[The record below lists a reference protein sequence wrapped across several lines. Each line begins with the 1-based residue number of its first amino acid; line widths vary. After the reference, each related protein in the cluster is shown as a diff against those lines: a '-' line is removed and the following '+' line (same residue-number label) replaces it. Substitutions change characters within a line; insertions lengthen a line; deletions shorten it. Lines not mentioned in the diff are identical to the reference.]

1 MFSHQV
7 FQCTGP
13 LKSALMW
20 NVSLRDGSVLFH
32 RQVALEWNVLRP
44 ECFLHLGVIRYS
56 SWGSC
61 VVIMAILDID
71 NTIGKI
77 RGEIKFSC
85 TNDIVNWKPN

>member
-13 LKSALMW
+13 LKSAF
-20 NVSLRDGSVLFH
+20 VKACLRDGSVLFH

-56 SWGSC
+56 SWGSR
-61 VVIMAILDID
+61 VVIMAILDIVK
-71 NTIGKI
+71 IKGKI
-77 RGEIKFSC
+77 RGEIKFSF
-85 TNDIVNWKPN
+85 TIVNWKPT